1 MFRFQKA
8 QKEDFD
14 RVQTFYWD
22 IIEDIL
28 NSEHNDGYDGCPWS
42 IDCDQKDVITPHA
55 LAVSPKFQRNGIGGI
70 VVDNIINVA
79 KNEHKKAIRLDVLG
93 ECEAAERLYRNCG
106 FHFVEAKNMFC
117 EDTGWT
123 VYKLFEL

>member
-22 IIEDIL
+22 VIEDIL

-55 LAVSPKFQRNGIGGI
+55 LAVSPKFQ
-70 VVDNIINVA
+70 
-79 KNEHKKAIRLDVLG
+79 
-93 ECEAAERLYRNCG
+93 
-106 FHFVEAKNMFC
+106 
-117 EDTGWT
+117 
-123 VYKLFEL
+123 

>member
-22 IIEDIL
+22 
-28 NSEHNDGYDGCPWS
+28 
-42 IDCDQKDVITPHA
+42 VITPHA
-55 LAVSPKFQRNGIGGI
+55 LAVSPKFQINGIGGI

-106 FHFVEAKNMFC
+106 FHFVEAKNIFC